1 MKGSMD
7 IADYRLDGDKKVKL
21 DRWHPNDDGG
31 VERDAAETAML
42 ELHKRMLDLQERLYA
57 GRSHSLLIV
66 LQGRDA
72 SGKDGTIKHVMGGFN
87 PLGTRVHAFKAPN
100 ELERAHDFL
109 WRIHHNV
116 PEAGHVAIFN
126 RSHYED
132 ILVPM
137 VQGGIKGGRLERRH
151 EHIRNFEAL
160 IADAGVTII
169 KFFLHISR
177 EEQRERLQE
186 RLDNADKRWKFD
198 PADLKARADWDL
210 YGAAYEGIFR
220 QTYTERAPWY
230 IIPADRKWFRN
241 YLVATIVVDTLEQL
255 KLEYPP
261 PPEGLEHL
269 HIE

>member
-1 MKGSMD
+1 MD
-7 IADYRLDGDKKVKL
+7 IADFRLDSDKKLKL
-21 DRWHPNDDGG
+21 DRWRPNDNGD
-31 VERDAAETAML
+31 VDRDTAEAAMP
-42 ELHKRMLDLQERLYA
+42 ELHRRMLDLQERLYA
-57 GRSHSLLIV
+57 GRQHSLMIV

-100 ELERAHDFL
+100 ELERSHDFL

-132 ILVPM
+132 ILVPA
-137 VQGGIKGGRLERRH
+137 VKGGVDPSLLERRH

-160 IADAGVTII
+160 LVDAGVTII
-169 KFFLHISR
+169 KCFLHISR

-186 RLDNADKRWKFD
+186 RLDNAEKRWKFD

-220 QTYTERAPWY
+220 HTSTRQAPWY
-230 IIPADRKWFRN
+230 VVPADRKWFRN
-241 YLVATIVVDTLEQL
+241 YLVANIVVETLEQMDL
-255 KLEYPP
+255 KYPP

-269 HIE
+269 TIE

>member
-1 MKGSMD
+1 MD
-7 IADYRLDGDKKVKL
+7 IADFRLDGEKKIKL
-21 DRWHPNDDGG
+21 DRWRPNDDGG
-31 VERDAAETAML
+31 VDRATAEAAMP
-42 ELHKRMLDLQERLYA
+42 ELHRRMLDLQERLYA
-57 GRSHSLLIV
+57 GRERSLMII

-132 ILVPM
+132 ILVPA
-137 VQGGIKGGRLERRH
+137 VKGSVDHGLLERRH

-160 IADAGVTII
+160 LVDAGVEII
-169 KFFLHISR
+169 KCFLHISR
-177 EEQRERLQE
+177 DEQRERLQE
-186 RLDNADKRWKFD
+186 RLDNAEKRWKFD
-198 PADLKARADWDL
+198 PADLQARADWDL

-220 QTYTERAPWY
+220 HTSTEQAPWY
-230 IIPADRKWFRN
+230 VVPADRKWFRN
-241 YLVATIVVDTLEQL
+241 YLVANIVVATLERMDL
-255 KLEYPP
+255 RYPP
-261 PPEGLEHL
+261 PPAGLEHL
-269 HIE
+269 RID